1 MGRPSVQD
9 QRKKEVLDAF
19 MTCVVSYGVEG
30 ATLEH
35 IAAAAGLKR
44 PLIRHHLGNRKAMVL
59 ALGEHIAETLSSQSE
74 ALRVAL
80 ADHPGVRSLIEAL
93 FNSEGELDPRI
104 NICYQSLV
112 NSVEIYPELR
122 QPLLDS
128 MDDFYKVAMDIVL
141 ASHPKADK
149 QACEIVAHGIVNLY
163 ITTDAF
169 IPLKPPKTWAY
180 SSYFAALKLAE
191 TLESKP

>member
-19 MTCVVSYGVEG
+19 MSCVVLYGVEG

-35 IAAAAGLKR
+35 IAAQAGLKR

-59 ALGEHIAETLSSQSE
+59 ALGEHVVETFNRQSDT
-74 ALRVAL
+74 LRASL
-80 ADHPGVRSLIEAL
+80 AGHPGVRNLIEAL
-93 FNSEGELDPRI
+93 FNSDGEMDPRT
-104 NICYQSLV
+104 NICYQALV
-112 NSVEIYPELR
+112 NSIEIYPELR
-122 QPLLDS
+122 KPLLES
-128 MDDFYKVAMDIVL
+128 MEAFYKVAIDIVL

-149 QACEIVAHGIVNLY
+149 QACEIVAHGIVNLF

-169 IPLKPPKTWAY
+169 IPLKPPKTWGY

-191 TLESKP
+191 TLEDKT

>member
-19 MTCVVSYGVEG
+19 MTCVALYGVEG

-35 IAAAAGLKR
+35 IAAEAGLKR

-59 ALGEHIAETLSSQSE
+59 ALGEHIADTLSTQSE
-74 ALRVAL
+74 MLRVAL
-80 ADHPGVRSLIEAL
+80 EDHPGVRNLIEAL
-93 FNSEGELDPRI
+93 FNSDGELDPRI
-104 NICYQSLV
+104 NICYQALV
-112 NSVEIYPELR
+112 NSVENYPELR
-122 QPLLDS
+122 KPLLES
-128 MDDFYKVAMDIVL
+128 METFYKVAINIVL
-141 ASHPKADK
+141 ASHPNADK
-149 QACEIVAHGIVNLY
+149 QACEIVAHGIVNLF

-169 IPLKPPKTWAY
+169 IPLKPPKTWGY

-191 TLESKP
+191 TLETTS

>member
-19 MTCVVSYGVEG
+19 MTCVVLYGVEG

-35 IAAAAGLKR
+35 IAAQAGLKR

-59 ALGEHIAETLSSQSE
+59 ALGEHIADTLTNQSE
-74 ALRVAL
+74 ALRAAL
-80 ADHPGVRSLIEAL
+80 TNHPGVRSLIEAL
-93 FNSEGELDPRI
+93 FNSDGELDSRV
-104 NICYQSLV
+104 NICYQALV
-112 NSVEIYPELR
+112 NSIENYPELR
-122 QPLLDS
+122 KPLLES
-128 MDDFYKVAMDIVL
+128 MEAFYKVAIDIVL
-141 ASHPKADK
+141 ASHPKTDK
-149 QACEIVAHGIVNLY
+149 QACEIVAHGIVNLFV
-163 ITTDAF
+163 TTDAF

-191 TLESKP
+191 TLEEKS